1 VTGHAA
7 RPMSQRVIPNASGHL
22 EWLTRRT
29 EGWRLGSGLAAISM
43 GTHPHGDQFVKELT
57 GKDSALIDPGT
68 DGFEL
73 EVGRQ

>member
-1 VTGHAA
+1 VSHTAN
-7 RPMSQRVIPNASGHL
+7 R
-22 EWLTRRT
+22 
-29 EGWRLGSGLAAISM
+29 GLAAQQRPRCDLN

-57 GKDSALIDPGT
+57 GKDSALTDPGT

>member
-1 VTGHAA
+1 MRDIGSHAA
-7 RPMSQRVIPNASGHL
+7 NTG
-22 EWLTRRT
+22 
-29 EGWRLGSGLAAISM
+29 LGGQLGLAAISM